1 MYVIVVG
8 CGRHGADLALRLSQK
23 QHTVVVLASDEKEFD
38 NLSPHFTG
46 RQVAG
51 EPLDRDVLHRA
62 GIERADGFAAVT
74 RSDSLNAA
82 LAHVARTV
90 YHVPHVVSRNFHPRW
105 RPLHE
110 AFGLEVVS
118 STDWGVQRIEE
129 LLYHQELRTVFSAGN
144 GEVEIYE
151 IMIAEPWHGH
161 TVEELTPEGQAVAVS
176 VTRGG
181 RSFLPTPDTCLE
193 VNDTLHVSATLE
205 GIELLRHRVSAGP
218 KENT

>member
-8 CGRHGADLALRLSQK
+8 CGRHGAELALRLSQK
-23 QHTVVVLASDEKEFD
+23 QHTVVVLESEEKEFS
-38 NLSPHFTG
+38 NLSPSFTG

-62 GIERADGFAAVT
+62 GIERADGLAAVT

-118 STDWGVQRIEE
+118 STDWGVQRMEE
-129 LLYHQELRTVFSAGN
+129 LLYHQEMHTVFSAGN
-144 GEVEIYE
+144 GEVEVYE
-151 IMIAEPWHGH
+151 VMIDAAWHGH
-161 TVEELTPEGQAVAVS
+161 TVGELVPEGEAVAAA

-181 RSFLPTPDTCLE
+181 RSFLPTADTCLE
-193 VNDTLHVSATLE
+193 TNDTLHVSATLE
-205 GIELLRHRVSAGP
+205 GIEMLRQRVGEPP
-218 KENT
+218 KEKK

>member
-8 CGRHGADLALRLSQK
+8 CGRHGAELALRLSQK
-23 QHTVVVLASDEKEFD
+23 QHTVVVLEADEKEFA
-38 NLSPHFTG
+38 NLPPGFTG

-51 EPLDRDVLHRA
+51 EPLDKDVLHRA
-62 GIERADGFAAVT
+62 GIERADGLAAVT
-74 RSDSLNAA
+74 RSDALNAA

-129 LLYHQELRTVFSAGN
+129 LLYHEEMHTVFSAGN

-151 IMIAEPWHGH
+151 LVIGQQWHGH
-161 TVEELTPEGQAVAVS
+161 TVGELVPEGEALAVS

-181 RSFLPTPDTCLE
+181 RSFLPKEDTCLE
-193 VNDTLHVSATLE
+193 LNDTLHVSATLE
-205 GIELLRHRVSAGP
+205 GIEMLRHRVNAGP
-218 KENT
+218 KEKK

>member
-8 CGRHGADLALRLSQK
+8 CGRHGAELAMRLSQK
-23 QHTVVVLASDEKEFD
+23 QHTVVVLESDEKEFA
-38 NLSPHFTG
+38 NLPPSFSG

-51 EPLDRDVLHRA
+51 EPLEKDVLHRA
-62 GIERADGFAAVT
+62 GIERADGLAAVT
-74 RSDSLNAA
+74 RSDSLNCA

-110 AFGLEVVS
+110 SFGLEVVS
-118 STDWGVQRIEE
+118 STDWGVQRMEE
-129 LLYHQELRTVFSAGN
+129 LLYHEEMHTVFSAGN

-151 IMIAEPWHGH
+151 IVIGEQWHAH
-161 TVEELTPEGQAVAVS
+161 TVEELVPEGEAVAVS

-181 RSFLPTPDTCLE
+181 RSFLPSGDTSLE
-193 VNDTLHVSATLE
+193 LNDTLHVSATLE
-205 GIELLRHRVSAGP
+205 GIEMLRHRVSASS
-218 KENT
+218 KEKK

>member
-8 CGRHGADLALRLSQK
+8 CGRHGAELALRLSQK
-23 QHTVVVLASDEKEFD
+23 QHTVVVLETDEKEFA
-38 NLSPHFTG
+38 NLPPSFNG

-62 GIERADGFAAVT
+62 GIERADGLAAVT

-105 RPLHE
+105 RPVHE

-118 STDWGVQRIEE
+118 STDWGVQRMEE
-129 LLYHQELRTVFSAGN
+129 LLYHQEMHTVYSAGN

-151 IMIAEPWHGH
+151 IMIGEQWQGH
-161 TVEELTPEGQAVAVS
+161 TVDELVPEGQAVAVS

-181 RSFLPTPDTCLE
+181 RSFLPTADTCLE
-193 VNDTLHVSATLE
+193 LNDTLHVSATLE
-205 GIELLRHRVSAGP
+205 GIETLRHRLAEPP
-218 KENT
+218 KEMK